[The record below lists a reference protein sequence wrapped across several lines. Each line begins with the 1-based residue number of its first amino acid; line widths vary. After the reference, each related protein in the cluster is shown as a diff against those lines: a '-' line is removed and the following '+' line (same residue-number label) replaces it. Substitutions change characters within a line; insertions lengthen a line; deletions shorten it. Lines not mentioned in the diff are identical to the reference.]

1 MGHTAMREEKV
12 ALLAGGYS
20 LAIILGALFFQY
32 VLGVLPCE
40 MCHWQRW
47 PHDGAIFAGLGA
59 ALLFHFRI
67 IDRDSVRLLAWLT
80 LLLILVTAA
89 LGGWQA
95 LVEWKL
101 VPGPSSCTGPRFQL
115 SANMD
120 LNAPVV
126 SCDNASWRL
135 FGLSLAGYNFLLS
148 TGVVVLATLLLLRK
162 IKLPLAWADR
172 WANS

>member
-1 MGHTAMREEKV
+1 MRENKV
-12 ALLAGGYS
+12 ALLAGTYS

-32 VLGVLPCE
+32 VLLVLPCE

-47 PHDGAIFAGLGA
+47 PHDGAIFVGLGT
-59 ALLFHFRI
+59 ALLYHFKI
-67 IDRDSVRLLAWLT
+67 IDLPSARLLAWLT
-80 LLLILVTAA
+80 LLLILTTAA

-101 VPGPSSCTGPRFQL
+101 VPGPASCTGPRFQL
-115 SANMD
+115 SAGMD

-126 SCDNASWRL
+126 SCDNPSWRL
-135 FGLSLAGYNFLLS
+135 LGLSLAGYNFLFS
-148 TGVVVLATLLLLRK
+148 TGVFVLGALLMTRK

-172 WANS
+172 WANR